1 MDRHVSLFAY
11 NVLID
16 KRLCFKNIT
25 YCRVILVHNCCNGIK
40 VFYRP
45 VKLLWVILP
54 VRPGFT
60 VKGLNSDEA
69 SDLYSSS
76 KALSNSS
83 PCMMVVGCC

>member
-1 MDRHVSLFAY
+1 MDRHVSLFAH
-11 NVLID
+11 NVLMD
-16 KRLCFKNIT
+16 KRLCFKKYNILQS
-25 YCRVILVHNCCNGIK
+25 YLSSCSNGIK

-69 SDLYSSS
+69 SDLYSSC
-76 KALSNSS
+76 KVLSNSS
-83 PCMMVVGCC
+83 PWRIVVGCC